1 MSRSRASRWR
11 RRLQVS
17 RRTYR
22 DLGLGGVALLAV
34 QRLTPS
40 RLGRVECFVV
50 VERAVVP
57 DGPGPTAVEGFRW
70 AGEPDVDRIAA
81 LGRAPGDLAARFA
94 RGDRVTIVEED
105 GRVVAQ
111 QWHEGGRH
119 EEEGV
124 EFLLDGDEVW
134 SYDGLVAESHRG
146 RGIHRRLAR
155 GGDEALARDGVARV
169 VTGIELVNRPALRS
183 AARGT
188 GRRIGSI
195 VLVRLGPVSF
205 RREEWGAAPRWRA
218 YRGRSPVSLP
228 RPADRVRRPLA

>member
-1 MSRSRASRWR
+1 MSRSLARRWR
-11 RRLQVS
+11 RRAQVS

-50 VERAVVP
+50 VERAVLP
-57 DGPGPTAVEGFRW
+57 DGPGATAIEGFRW

-81 LGRAPGDLAARFA
+81 LGRTAEDIAARLS
-94 RGDRVTIVEED
+94 RGDRVAVVEED

-111 QWHEGGRH
+111 EWYEGGLH
-119 EEEGV
+119 EEEGI
-124 EFLLDGDEVW
+124 EFHLDRDEVW
-134 SYDGLVAESHRG
+134 AYDGLVAESHRG
-146 RGIHRRLAR
+146 RGIYRRLAR
-155 GGDEALARDGVARV
+155 GGDEALAADGVERV
-169 VTGIELVNRPALRS
+169 ITGIEVVNRPALRS

-188 GRRIGSI
+188 GLRIGSI
-195 VLVRLGPVSF
+195 VLVRLGPVSL
-205 RREEWGAAPRWRA
+205 RREEWGSKPRWRA